1 MSTTFAATVLTAVT
15 IASAAV
21 PLAKRQEA
29 LLNPFGDFSIDD
41 IPQRCRSPCNDAV
54 ELSNNTQC
62 LSNIDCLC
70 EDDDEG
76 DDIGECFSCIIRNT
90 EDEQARTQV
99 LETGRNVLSEYFQ
112 VCTDGGRQIPE
123 GTIDDEGRYFDN
135 DSDNDDDW
143 DDNDDGYNS
152 DDDHNNNGGNNGGN
166 NNAGNNGGNT
176 DNGNNNNNNVGG
188 NNDSVN
194 DNADDG
200 SGAASGLRIPA
211 AAVLVGSFALGALA
225 M

>member
-1 MSTTFAATVLTAVT
+1 MVAFKSTSFAATVLTAVT

-21 PLAKRQEA
+21 PAVKRQDA

-62 LSNIDCLC
+62 LSNLDCLC

-99 LETGRNVLSEYFQ
+99 LETGRSVLGEYFQ
-112 VCTDGGRQIPE
+112 VCTDGGRQVPE
-123 GTIDDEGRYFDN
+123 GTIDDDGRYNDN
-135 DSDNDDDW
+135 DS
-143 DDNDDGYNS
+143 DDNDDGYDS
-152 DDDHNNNGGNNGGN
+152 DDDNNNNNNNNGGNN
-166 NNAGNNGGNT
+166 NGGNT
-176 DNGNNNNNNVGG
+176 DAGNNNGGGNTNNGGG

-211 AAVLVGSFALGALA
+211 AAALVGSFALGALA
-225 M
+225 L